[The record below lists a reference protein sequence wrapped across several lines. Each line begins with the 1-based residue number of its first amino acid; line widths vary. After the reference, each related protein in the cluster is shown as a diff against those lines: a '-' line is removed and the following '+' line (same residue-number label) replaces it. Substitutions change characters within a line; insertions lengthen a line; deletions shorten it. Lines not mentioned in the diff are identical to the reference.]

1 MAVPW
6 RDAAGRL
13 SWLKLLVFLA
23 LFLPA
28 LWLAARGASG
38 DLGARPVTE
47 ALRRC
52 GDWTVRLLLLTLAAT
67 PARAAWNWPRAA
79 QLRRMLGVATGLYA
93 LAHLTLY
100 AAQQNFDLLT
110 VATEIALRFYLA
122 IGFVALCGLTAL
134 LATSTDAAQRR
145 LRAGWKKLHR
155 LIFPIAV
162 LALLHDFIQSKLD
175 VTNAAFAAGIFVW
188 LVAWRRLPRRLQA
201 RPWALAA
208 LALGA
213 GLATAAI
220 EGTWYGLATGVPA
233 SRVLAANL
241 RLLPWPRPAIWIALL
256 FAATA
261 LVAQLR
267 QTRRRTT
274 SVIKSG

>member
-122 IGFVALCGLTAL
+122 IGFVALCCLTAL

-213 GLATAAI
+213 VSACCLWVVMACQAAI
-220 EGTWYGLATGVPA
+220 KLPA

-256 FAATA
+256 FAAAA
-261 LVAQLR
+261 LIAQIRQTRAR
-267 QTRRRTT
+267 QTRRADI
-274 SVIKSG
+274 V